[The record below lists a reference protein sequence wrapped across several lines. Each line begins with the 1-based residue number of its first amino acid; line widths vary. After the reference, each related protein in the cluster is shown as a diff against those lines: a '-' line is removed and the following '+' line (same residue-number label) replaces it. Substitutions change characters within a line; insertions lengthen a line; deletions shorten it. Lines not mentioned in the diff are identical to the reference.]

1 MPKWK
6 LVDDAEAPEDLS
18 QKSPEAREKLEMLRA
33 LVPGKT
39 LVLQVE
45 TTAQRGFKAALTRES
60 RKQDMSVISW
70 SNGDQVCLRLMTEEE
85 IAKEAAKQ
93 KKEQTSA

>member
-45 TTAQRGFKAALTRES
+45 TTAQRGFKAALTRQS
-60 RKQDMSVISW
+60 RKHSMSVISW
-70 SNGDQVCLRLMTEEE
+70 SNGDQVCLRLMTAEE
-85 IAKEAAKQ
+85 IAKEREREQ
-93 KKEQTSA
+93 KKNTSA

>member
-33 LVPGKT
+33 LIPGKT

-60 RKQDMSVISW
+60 RKNSMSVISW
-70 SNGDQVCLRLMTEEE
+70 SNGDQVCLRLMTAEE
-85 IAKEAAKQ
+85 IAKERESKQ
-93 KKEQTSA
+93 KKKTSA

>member
-18 QKSPEAREKLEMLRA
+18 QKSPDAREKLEMLRA

-39 LVLQVE
+39 LILQVE

-60 RKQDMSVISW
+60 RKHSMSVISW
-70 SNGDQVCLRLMTEEE
+70 SNGDQVCLRLMTAEE
-85 IAKEAAKQ
+85 IAKERESKQ
-93 KKEQTSA
+93 KKNTSA

>member
-33 LVPGKT
+33 LVTGKT
-39 LVLQVE
+39 LVLQVD
-45 TTAQRGFKAALTRES
+45 TTVQRGFKAALTRES
-60 RKQDMSVISW
+60 RKNSIFVISW
-70 SNGDQVCLRLMTEEE
+70 SNGDQVCVRLMTEEE
-85 IAKEAAKQ
+85 IAKEAAK
-93 KKEQTSA
+93 KKKNTSA

>member
-18 QKSPEAREKLEMLRA
+18 QKTPEAREKLEMLRA

-60 RKQDMSVISW
+60 RKQGMSVISW
-70 SNGDQVCLRLMTEEE
+70 SNGDQVCLRLMTAEE
-85 IAKEAAKQ
+85 IAKER
-93 KKEQTSA
+93 

>member
-60 RKQDMSVISW
+60 RKNNMSVIPW
-70 SNGDQVCLRLMTEEE
+70 SNGDQVCLRLMTAEEL
-85 IAKEAAKQ
+85 AKERESEQ
-93 KKEQTSA
+93 KKDTSA